1 MTPAEIL
8 EAVFKF
14 GGLIGGAAALAYYGG
29 QWTRN
34 LRSIDE
40 AVRDMRD
47 DLKAVATTQ
56 HAHGE
61 RLAGLEA
68 RQAAHR

>member
-8 EAVFKF
+8 ELSFKLL
-14 GGLIGGAAALAYYGG
+14 GLVGAALGLAYYGG
-29 QWTRN
+29 QFTRSIK
-34 LRSIDE
+34 SIDE
-40 AVRDMRD
+40 NVKTMNDRLEKLTDI
-47 DLKAVATTQ
+47 Q

-61 RLAGLEA
+61 RLAGVEA